1 MKTLGPVTFSNSGQ
15 PLAQILICRR
25 TRKEWLAQRA
35 QIKTGAAHED
45 GPMITRFN
53 LLNLL
58 NCRARPIS
66 RGESFERRNK
76 IEQVMRNAAPFFQ
89 GNFRGRNL
97 YLLIDLN

>member
-1 MKTLGPVTFSNSGQ
+1 MKALGPVTFSKSCQ
-15 PLAQILICRR
+15 ALAQFIICCR

-35 QIKTGAAHED
+35 QIKTGTAYED

-53 LLNLL
+53 LLYLL

-66 RGESFERRNK
+66 HGESFERRNK
-76 IEQVMRNAAPFFQ
+76 IEQVMRNAAPLSQ
-89 GNFRGRNL
+89 GNLRGRNL